1 MTVEELLA
9 VMHEALDQLGL
20 SHFVAFGMRA
30 RTQFVNVVPQS
41 FLLCLHASHSRHVW
55 LTRQVRAHPVASP
68 PLLRKMGP
76 GSCDL

>member
-20 SHFVAFGMRA
+20 SHFVAFGMRVH
-30 RTQFVNVVPQS
+30 TQFVNVVPQP
-41 FLLCLHASHSRHVW
+41 FLLCLHASHSRHV
-55 LTRQVRAHPVASP
+55 ASP
-68 PLLRKMGP
+68 PPLRKMGP